1 MIWHVSPLR
10 EYRGHAPLKNI
21 CGRAPS
27 PPLHC
32 AQTLSRN
39 APPFFF
45 LFICFSIRLEY
56 LFTYRRVENRKE
68 GGENR
73 RDVIALIFKHI
84 FYCE

>member
-32 AQTLSRN
+32 AQTPSRN

-45 LFICFSIRLEY
+45 CLFAFRFGSNISLRIEESRIEK
-56 LFTYRRVENRKE
+56 KE
-68 GGENR
+68 EGIDEM
-73 RDVIALIFKHI
+73 
-84 FYCE
+84 